1 MQWRKTSIHIIF
13 ANIERYPLNLALAF
27 IVTQVISYLILIA
40 LPITVLVR
48 SMSRKFIVVQL
59 LRSLGKSNAVLN
71 HSVLSIR
78 SDGACK
84 YFGQYSLHDSKGESK
99 QTKFGVY
106 EDPRLERVH
115 SVFLQALCDT
125 IPIYAFVFNTSVTR
139 WKRRVVKP
147 SKREGCLIGFAHDT
161 LYYHL

>member
-78 SDGACK
+78 SDGA
-84 YFGQYSLHDSKGESK
+84 
-99 QTKFGVY
+99 KFGVY